1 MCDVDEQ
8 EPSKTST
15 NHQSEQ
21 GLISATQPGTLSKTP
36 LTMNGE
42 SSKPAFTNQ
51 HGRDPVPEA
60 TGNTAILAQDKDV
73 SGHGLLQGLVLLQHV

>member
-1 MCDVDEQ
+1 MDEQ
-8 EPSKTST
+8 EPSTTST
-15 NHQSEQ
+15 GQHREE
-21 GLISATQPGTLSKTP
+21 GLISAIQPGALSRTP
-36 LTMNGE
+36 LTMNGK
-42 SSKPAFTNQ
+42 SSKPALTNQ